1 MPNLIVLKV
10 EQVGSAGSTRRF
22 KLTTMHPA
30 NPVLLNRDTDAQML
44 TTNKIQSKVE
54 YVVEP
59 DLEDAD
65 RESQGHEWS
74 QATSSNSDRM
84 ESQDDELFIRR
95 TVEENP
101 KLGVELL
108 FRRYY
113 QPMCNHAVKYVGSTS
128 VAEDLVSDIFCQFYG
143 QNIFVG
149 ITTSYRYYLL
159 KTVRNRAFNYLKQQ
173 LSRPAVEENTD
184 EVANLTAS
192 AGEAPDSL
200 IQFEELYHDV
210 QTAINAL
217 PIDRRRIYLLNR
229 FEGKKYQEIADEL
242 HLSIKTVEV
251 QLYRANKH
259 IRKFLKNK
267 WYLLL
272 LLFAGLHL

>member
-1 MPNLIVLKV
+1 MRLASV
-10 EQVGSAGSTRRF
+10 
-22 KLTTMHPA
+22 
-30 NPVLLNRDTDAQML
+30 VLLNRDIHGLVRSATD
-44 TTNKIQSKVE
+44 
-54 YVVEP
+54 
-59 DLEDAD
+59 
-65 RESQGHEWS
+65 ESQPASGFVTGPGQERKGYEQS
-74 QATSSNSDRM
+74 QAVQPDSDRT
-84 ESQDDELFIRR
+84 ELQDDELFIRR
-95 TVEENP
+95 TIEENP

-113 QPMCNHAVKYVGSTS
+113 QPMCSHAVKYVGSRS

-143 QNIFVG
+143 QNVFVV

-159 KTVRNRAFNYLKQQ
+159 RTVRNRAFNYLKQQ
-173 LSRPAVEENTD
+173 LSRPGVD
-184 EVANLTAS
+184 EGSDEAAS
-192 AGEAPDSL
+192 LAAAAGDAPDSL
-200 IQFEELYHDV
+200 IQFEELYQDV

-242 HLSIKTVEV
+242 HLSVKTVEV

-259 IRKFLKNK
+259 IRQFMKSK

-272 LLFAGLHL
+272 LLVAGLH